1 MERLEGSVTGLA
13 YERHEIGRGRAGR
26 PPPVIHIYRFALA
39 GRTVELRHGSALPLN
54 EGDTVTVVCR
64 ARGGVARAYAWVNH
78 TWGASLVEPSG
89 IAAAMRGWLP
99 AIPAMLAFVLAF
111 FLWGEGAGLP
121 ARIGAI
127 VAVLAGAGLSL
138 WSVRG
143 FIEYARYRRAA
154 RMLEG

>member
-1 MERLEGSVTGLA
+1 MERLEGSVAGLE

-39 GRTVELRHGSALPLN
+39 GRAVELRHGSALPLN
-54 EGDTVTVVCR
+54 EGDAVTVVCR
-64 ARGGVARAYAWVNH
+64 TRGGVARAYAWVNH

-99 AIPAMLAFVLAF
+99 AIPAILSIVLAS
-111 FLWGEGAGLP
+111 FLWGEGLP

-127 VAVLAGAGLSL
+127 VAVLAGAALSL

-143 FIEYARYRRAA
+143 FLEYARYRRAA
-154 RMLEG
+154 RMLES